1 MKIFPSSEYDQII
14 KYVCYWLCASIAI
27 GLVAGFTSTLIFSC
41 FDLANSIR
49 FEYPWL
55 IFLLPFTGLF
65 IGYLFYKYGT
75 PIEKGTHLFID
86 EIQQPKSFIP
96 KRMSPLIFF
105 TAILTQLFGGSA
117 GREAPAVQLSGALT
131 DHVTQVLGVS
141 RDNRKI
147 FLMASIG
154 AGFSGIFGLPLAGA
168 IYGLEITALGS
179 LRYSA
184 VFPCFI
190 SALIAA
196 QVPEA
201 FHVVHPHTFYIIS
214 NFPELNIKVLLSLVV
229 AGLIFGV
236 AARLFIMTIHF
247 IGKLFKKAVP
257 SMTLRPFI
265 GGVVLM
271 LLTLLVGSQQF
282 NGLGTDKVI
291 AAFYIPLPIW
301 DSINKTIFTAVTL
314 GSGFKGGEITPLF
327 FVGTTLGNA
336 LGAFLPVPI
345 SLLAGLGL
353 ISLFSGASKAPLTSI
368 ILGLELFGTQI
379 MTYAIITCLLAYLF
393 SGNCG
398 LYRVQKPNQDN

>member
-1 MKIFPSSEYDQII
+1 
-14 KYVCYWLCASIAI
+14 
-27 GLVAGFTSTLIFSC
+27 
-41 FDLANSIR
+41 
-49 FEYPWL
+49 
-55 IFLLPFTGLF
+55 
-65 IGYLFYKYGT
+65 
-75 PIEKGTHLFID
+75 
-86 EIQQPKSFIP
+86 
-96 KRMSPLIFF
+96 
-105 TAILTQLFGGSA
+105 
-117 GREAPAVQLSGALT
+117 
-131 DHVTQVLGVS
+131 
-141 RDNRKI
+141 
-147 FLMASIG
+147 
-154 AGFSGIFGLPLAGA
+154 
-168 IYGLEITALGS
+168 
-179 LRYSA
+179 
-184 VFPCFI
+184 
-190 SALIAA
+190 
-196 QVPEA
+196 
-201 FHVVHPHTFYIIS
+201 
-214 NFPELNIKVLLSLVV
+214 
-229 AGLIFGV
+229 
-236 AARLFIMTIHF
+236 
-247 IGKLFKKAVP
+247 
-257 SMTLRPFI
+257 MTLRPFV